1 MNESRF
7 SRKHNKIP
15 GKNVITDSMSA
26 DKPNDTS
33 NGPQLYKTIEIEPP
47 FFAVSLFKL
56 AIMSIFTAGIYE
68 IYWFYR
74 NWRIIKVREK
84 SNIAP
89 GVRSVFSIFFCY
101 QCFSRIYK
109 YGAQIGIHSIASPI
123 ALATGWVLI
132 SILAQIREQ
141 WLPYYLLSFIYLLPV
156 QAHVNRINVAVHPRH
171 AENFKFSRSNWVVI
185 VIGTIMWALVII
197 GINQPKF

>member
-1 MNESRF
+1 MGKPRF
-7 SRKHNKIP
+7 LRKQNKIP
-15 GKNVITDSMSA
+15 GKNVITDSISA
-26 DKPNDTS
+26 DKPSDIS
-33 NGPQLYKTIEIEPP
+33 NGPQLYKTIEIDPP

-89 GVRSVFSIFFCY
+89 GVRSVFSVFFCY

-109 YGAQIGIHSIASPI
+109 YGAQIGVQSVVPPI
-123 ALATGWVLI
+123 AWAAGWVLI
-132 SILAQIREQ
+132 TISPQLRGP
-141 WLPYYLLSFIYLLPV
+141 WLLYYLLSFIYLLPV
-156 QAHVNRINVAVHPRH
+156 QAHVNRINAAMHPPH
-171 AENFKFSRSNWVVI
+171 AENSKFSRSNWIVI
-185 VIGTIMWALVII
+185 VIGAIMWTLVIV
-197 GINQPKF
+197 GVNQPKF

>member
-1 MNESRF
+1 
-7 SRKHNKIP
+7 
-15 GKNVITDSMSA
+15 MSA
-26 DKPNDTS
+26 VKPHDISND
-33 NGPQLYKTIEIEPP
+33 PQFYKTIEIEPP

-89 GVRSVFSIFFCY
+89 GVRSVFSVFFCY

-109 YGAQIGIHSIASPI
+109 YGDQIGMHSIVPPTAF
-123 ALATGWVLI
+123 AAGWILI

-141 WLPYYLLSFIYLLPV
+141 WLLYYLLSFIYLLPV
-156 QAHVNRINVAVHPRH
+156 QAHVNRINEAAHPRH
-171 AENFKFSRSNWVVI
+171 AENSKFSRSNWVVI
-185 VIGTIMWALVII
+185 VIGAIIWALVII